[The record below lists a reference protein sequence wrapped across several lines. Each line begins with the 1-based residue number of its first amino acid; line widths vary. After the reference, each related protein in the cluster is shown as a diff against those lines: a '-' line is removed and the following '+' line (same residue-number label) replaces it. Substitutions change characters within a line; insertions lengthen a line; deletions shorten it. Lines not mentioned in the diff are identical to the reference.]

1 MWWIAFL
8 VHNPESR
15 SFKTFLQMLKSVH
28 MYVRIFIRTLKPW
41 ALTMDIKSSITF
53 TIYEWVIYTW
63 FFFFNLTYSYNEP
76 ANIWITGELRGV
88 YSSSSSWPRLSK
100 DLCGDISSCSNIICY
115 WNLTCWRL
123 IYWDFLRMICVK
135 ASKSV
140 GGVFSGV
147 SSGCLGQ
154 RTSQRTVSTGTASP
168 QCGCSCGSSGS
179 RTGRTFCH
187 R

>member
-1 MWWIAFL
+1 MKTLSFNHGYKFINYIYHVRMSHLHLILFIFL
-8 VHNPESR
+8 IWPFPTTS
-15 SFKTFLQMLKSVH
+15 LQTSELL
-28 MYVRIFIRTLKPW
+28 VRWEVCVL
-41 ALTMDIKSSITF
+41 
-53 TIYEWVIYTW
+53 
-63 FFFFNLTYSYNEP
+63 
-76 ANIWITGELRGV
+76 
-88 YSSSSSWPRLSK
+88 SSSSWPWLSK

-115 WNLTCWRL
+115 WNLTYRRL
-123 IYWDFLRMICVK
+123 IYWDFLRMICGK

-154 RTSQRTVSTGTASP
+154 RTSQRTVSIGTASP